1 MRINRSI
8 QVEGTYGQIKQNMNY
23 TRFRRR
29 GIENV
34 ECEFMLECLGVN
46 IRKLFRYLDDP
57 TLIKESYW
65 KRPPTLQEEKFPI
78 VKQKEKK
85 MSRK

>member
-1 MRINRSI
+1 
-8 QVEGTYGQIKQNMNY
+8 MNY

-29 GIENV
+29 GIQNV

-46 IRKLFRYLDDP
+46 IRKLFKVINDSNS
-57 TLIKESYW
+57 IKKSYW
-65 KRPPTLQEEKFPI
+65 NRPNDLQEEIIPV
-78 VKQKEKK
+78 VKPKEKK

>member
-1 MRINRSI
+1 
-8 QVEGTYGQIKQNMNY
+8 MNY

-29 GIENV
+29 GINSV

-46 IRKLFRYLDDP
+46 IRKLFKLFDEP
-57 TLIKESYW
+57 NLIKKSYW
-65 KRPPTLQEEKFPI
+65 NSPTILQEEVFPT

-85 MSRK
+85 M